1 MVAAYRA
8 AYSDPKVNFVTASG
22 KDTTMQLIPAEYSK
36 QNSSES
42 LTGDQTFYFT
52 VLDTNLTAD
61 KKVSVKLYYEVPET
75 LAQEVANN
83 ANKDLS
89 DYTLKSAGLGE
100 SIEKYVL
107 EADLDNDDDGV
118 DDIYR
123 STGERVSNP
132 QKLSNGVIYKA
143 TLPTDVLT
151 NFPKN
156 ESTNQIYLKVT
167 TVLNNDDN
175 NTLSGKDV
183 LTLQKLGL
191 LRLE

>member
-1 MVAAYRA
+1 
-8 AYSDPKVNFVTASG
+8 
-22 KDTTMQLIPAEYSK
+22 
-36 QNSSES
+36 
-42 LTGDQTFYFT
+42 
-52 VLDTNLTAD
+52 
-61 KKVSVKLYYEVPET
+61 
-75 LAQEVANN
+75 
-83 ANKDLS
+83 
-89 DYTLKSAGLGE
+89 
-100 SIEKYVL
+100 L
-107 EADLDNDDDGV
+107 EASLDATGDGV

-123 STGERVSNP
+123 ADTGEKVSNP

-143 TLPTDVLT
+143 TLPTKVLED
-151 NFPKN
+151 FPEN